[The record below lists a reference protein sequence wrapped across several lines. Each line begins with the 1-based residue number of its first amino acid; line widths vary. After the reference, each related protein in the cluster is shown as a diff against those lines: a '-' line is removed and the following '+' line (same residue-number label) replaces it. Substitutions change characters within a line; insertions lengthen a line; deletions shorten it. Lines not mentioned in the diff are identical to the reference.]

1 MNEMSREG
9 LMRGINEREGLIL
22 SEFKCR
28 RCYYFISFNIS
39 LQTSIY
45 WKKFIFLFIYLLTD
59 FETNKQTTGIKT
71 MKIKTRLILDHRK
84 LLMVPL
90 LNSGAR

>member
-39 LQTSIY
+39 FQTSIY
-45 WKKFIFLFIYLLTD
+45 
-59 FETNKQTTGIKT
+59 
-71 MKIKTRLILDHRK
+71 
-84 LLMVPL
+84 
-90 LNSGAR
+90 

>member
-45 WKKFIFLFIYLLTD
+45 
-59 FETNKQTTGIKT
+59 
-71 MKIKTRLILDHRK
+71 
-84 LLMVPL
+84 
-90 LNSGAR
+90 